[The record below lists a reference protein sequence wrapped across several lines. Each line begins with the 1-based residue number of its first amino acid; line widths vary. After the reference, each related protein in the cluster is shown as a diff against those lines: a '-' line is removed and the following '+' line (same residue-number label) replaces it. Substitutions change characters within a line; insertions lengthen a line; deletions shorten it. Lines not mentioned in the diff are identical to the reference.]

1 VVDFSLHRRTLRCG
15 SLVAAALLFA
25 GSTLAQDGQSRNAS
39 PSLTGPF
46 VNIWSAGNS
55 ISQSNQFGLSL
66 AELPTGTLV
75 AVGGDA
81 FLKNSCRTIGGMW
94 LNAVNPSGGSKVF
107 QQLWGNCSPDAQWG
121 IYVRGTSDGGFI
133 VSGEDDSGAFGICRP
148 CALLMKFTGADQLA
162 WQEELV
168 SFAGG
173 AFLHPRQTSD
183 GGFILVGNGDDGI
196 INHGVLLKIASNGAG
211 IWGQTYTESATSFPN
226 AIVNLSAGLV
236 FNSAAPT
243 QDGGYIATGV
253 ADAKFASG
261 FANVLVVVKTDSLGN
276 PVWAQA
282 YFGNI
287 WGSWVQADD
296 QQYPIFPLSDG
307 TYLLSGTAQQLDIP
321 FQRVFLFMHIDNNGN
336 VLSASGYGGTGSNG
350 QNKTT
355 AHSAIQTSNGG
366 FVMAGDSDIFV
377 SGETHGLAVWTDNQ
391 GTIVRQNYYSGT
403 EPSGQNA
410 VQLTDVIQTSDGGYA
425 FAGSAYVGSPSF
437 GGPGFLLGKTDA
449 NGEIGTCNCVHTA
462 TASILSLDLV
472 AHGATFTVQGFTP
485 ALVNSSIAKVNT
497 SVSPTTLH

>member
-1 VVDFSLHRRTLRCG
+1 MVDFSLPRRTLRCG
-15 SLVAAALLFA
+15 SLVATALLFA
-25 GSTLAQDGQSRNAS
+25 GTVLAQDRQSRNAG

-46 VNIWSAGNS
+46 INIWSAGNS

-66 AELPTGTLV
+66 AQLPTGTLI
-75 AVGGDA
+75 AVGGDS
-81 FLKNSCRTIGGMW
+81 FLKNSCRMFGGMW
-94 LNAVNPSGGSKVF
+94 FNAVNPSGGSKVF
-107 QQLWGNCSPDAQWG
+107 QQLWANCSPESQWG

-133 VSGEDDSGAFGICRP
+133 VSGEDDSAAFGICQP
-148 CALLMKFTGADQLA
+148 CALLMKFTSADELA
-162 WQEELV
+162 WQEELI
-168 SFAGG
+168 SFSGG

-183 GGFILVGNGDDGI
+183 GDFILAGNGDDGI
-196 INHGVLLKIASNGAG
+196 NHGVLMKMASNGAG

-226 AIVNLSAGLV
+226 AIANISAGLV

-307 TYLLSGTAQQLDIP
+307 TYVLSGTAQQLDTP

-355 AHSAIQTSNGG
+355 AHSAVQTSEG

-377 SGETHGLAVWTDNQ
+377 SGETHGLAVWTDSQ
-391 GTIVRQNYYSGT
+391 GNIVRQNYYSGT

-425 FAGSAYVGSPSF
+425 FAGSAYVGNLSF

-449 NGEIGTCNCVHTA
+449 NGEIGTCSCVHTA
-462 TASILSLDLV
+462 TTSIQSLDLV
-472 AHGATFTVQGFTP
+472 AHAATFTVQGFTP
-485 ALVNSSIAKVNT
+485 ALVNSNIEKANT
-497 SVSPTTLH
+497 SVSPKILH